1 VGPQT
6 YIRTSWGE
14 IGTKSSLR
22 RVLVLYSRMVVMG
35 LSSRTGAAGLP
46 HIYLNENDMDDGPR
60 EISQAVIEQ
69 QVMHIVF
76 VMPTG

>member
-1 VGPQT
+1 
-6 YIRTSWGE
+6 
-14 IGTKSSLR
+14 
-22 RVLVLYSRMVVMG
+22 MVVMG
-35 LSSRTGAAGLP
+35 LSSRTGAASLP

-69 QVMHIVF
+69 QVTHLVF